1 MALPPPPPRPPSPLA
16 PAPARRGYPVNTYDH
31 ERSCWGI
38 GDALLAMLVFLV
50 ASLGIGIVAINRSGG
65 GGLAGAWLPLAV
77 IGPAVVQLGYVVW
90 IANARGTGLA
100 SDFQLR
106 FKAVDLPI
114 GIALG
119 FTGMIAAGLIG
130 VMIIEVF
137 DREPTAAAAE
147 VLRDSEGGNGLTI
160 WIVLFAF
167 LAATLIPLI
176 EELVFRGLW
185 WSALEK
191 RGMHPVAILVITS
204 AVFAVLHL
212 EPLRT
217 AVVFVLGLAIGIGRL
232 QTGRIG
238 PSIAAHAFVNAV
250 SMTAL
255 LVELG

>member
-1 MALPPPPPRPPSPLA
+1 MALPPPPPRPPSP
-16 PAPARRGYPVNTYDH
+16 PVPARGGFPTSSYDH
-31 ERSCWGI
+31 ERSRWGL
-38 GDALLAMLVFLV
+38 GDAVLSMLVFLV
-50 ASLGIGIVAINRSGG
+50 ASLVIGVVAITRSGG
-65 GGLAGAWLPLAV
+65 SGLAGAWLPIAV

-90 IANARGTGLA
+90 IAKARGAGLA
-100 SDFQLR
+100 ADFQLR

-130 VMIIEVF
+130 VVIIEVF

-204 AVFAVLHL
+204 AIFAAIHL

-217 AVVFVLGLAIGIGRL
+217 AVVFVLGMAMGIGRL

-238 PSIAAHAFVNAV
+238 PSIAAHAFVNAI

-255 LVELG
+255 LVELS